1 MIVTVPL
8 WSPDSWGCQLLPA
21 AAAAELAVF
30 AAAAVAA
37 LAAAV
42 VYPGSAAE
50 GPRRRPECR
59 WRCGQSGRPGAP
71 AAAAGPA
78 GGTP

>member
-8 WSPDSWGCQLLPA
+8 WYSDSCGCKLLPA

-59 WRCGQSGRPGAP
+59 WRCGQSGRPVGP
-71 AAAAGPA
+71 AAAGPA